1 VSCPVEAGFKRRATR
16 RRRGYNYCVRR
27 AVLIAAACAA
37 LVLPGSALARE
48 CGIPDSNPLWV
59 DFAGHDAPLP
69 QKPGLTLAFSSG
81 TVKPSAARAAGA
93 ATVLFDLNFN
103 NRVGTPTVPT
113 DPATIA
119 DRADRLFDF
128 AVTVTGCATPWIALN
143 ELFGAQTPTPWT
155 TTTAQYRANTLA
167 LVRRLAERGA
177 TPFVT
182 IANPPYTGG
191 EAAQWWRDLASVAVL
206 IRQVFFTAPNVPQ
219 LHALGPVRASRSMRR
234 GMRALVRRFT
244 EIGIPAS
251 RVALELQF
259 QSAPGT
265 GGREGLQPRSKWLEI
280 VKLQALA
287 VRQVTKEL
295 RTHSIWSW
303 GWATFS
309 QAGIDPDKG
318 EAVCVYLWVRDQSL
332 CSGPGAAGPA
342 MDASLTVGQLDRLG
356 PGVVCELPAGQIRA
370 SAVAPLARAI
380 RDRDIAESV
389 VLERLVLQQEV
400 TVDARAVLAAE
411 LSFAD
416 DRFGGLPGYLAAL
429 KRIQL
434 TRTAARGLLL
444 DELRRDRLK
453 ARFRPAPPSA
463 AAITEFHRT
472 YAGLQARLVETARP
486 VEWLGGRNRGLA
498 LETFAPARIF
508 ALRRRGHVRT
518 MHGRIEVKPLGDTV
532 YLGTIP
538 PADARPAIASSLN
551 RFARVAVYESW
562 LANAQERALAEAVC
576 VRDELPAPAAL
587 NLDDLLPL
595 APAGFG

>member
-1 VSCPVEAGFKRRATR
+1 M
-16 RRRGYNYCVRR
+16 
-27 AVLIAAACAA
+27 LAAACAA

-69 QKPGLTLAFSSG
+69 QKPGLTLAFTSG
-81 TVKPSAARAAGA
+81 TVKPAAARAAGA
-93 ATVLFDLNFN
+93 ATVFFDLNFN
-103 NRVGTPTVPT
+103 NRVGTPTVPA
-113 DPATIA
+113 DPVTIA

-155 TTTAQYRANTLA
+155 ATTAQYRANTLA
-167 LVRRLAERGA
+167 LVRRLKQRGA
-177 TPFVT
+177 FPAVT

-191 EAAQWWRDLASVAVL
+191 EAAQWWRDLAAEALL

-219 LHALGPVRASRSMRR
+219 LHALGPVRASRAMRS

-265 GGREGLQPRSKWLEI
+265 GGREGLQPRWKWLEI

-287 VRQVTKEL
+287 VRRVTEEL

-309 QAGIDPDKG
+309 QAGIDRDKG
-318 EAVCVYLWVRDQSL
+318 EAVCVYLWVRDQKL

-342 MDASLTVGQLDRLG
+342 MDPSLTVGQLDQLA
-356 PGVVCELPAGQIRA
+356 PGVVCQLPAGQIRA

-380 RDRDIAESV
+380 ADRDIAASV

-400 TVDARAVLAAE
+400 ELDARAVLAAE
-411 LSFAD
+411 LAFVD
-416 DRFGGLPGYLAAL
+416 DHFRGSVPAYLAAL
-429 KRIQL
+429 RGINL
-434 TRTAARGLLL
+434 TRLAARGLLL
-444 DELRRDRLK
+444 DELRRDAVR
-453 ARFRPAPPSA
+453 ARFVAPRPAGA
-463 AAITEFHRT
+463 AVAEFHRT
-472 YAGLQARLVETARP
+472 YAGLQVRLVETARP
-486 VEWLGGRNRGLA
+486 VDWLGGRTLGLA
-498 LETFAPARIF
+498 VETFAPARVF
-508 ALRRRGHVRT
+508 TLPRRGYVRT
-518 MHGRIEVKPLGDTV
+518 IHGRIEVRPLGDTIF
-532 YLGTIP
+532 LGTVP
-538 PADARPAIASSLN
+538 LREARPAIEASLK

-576 VRDELPAPAAL
+576 VGDELPAPAAL
-587 NLDDLLPL
+587 TLDDLLPFVTL
-595 APAGFG
+595 PTA

>member
-1 VSCPVEAGFKRRATR
+1 MRF
-16 RRRGYNYCVRR
+16 
-27 AVLIAAACAA
+27 AVVLAAACAA

-48 CGIPDSNPLWV
+48 CGIPDSSPLWV

-81 TVKPSAARAAGA
+81 TVKPTAARAAGA
-93 ATVLFDLNFN
+93 ATVFFDLNFN

-113 DPATIA
+113 DPSSIA

-128 AVTVTGCATPWIALN
+128 AVTVTGCPTPWIALN

-177 TPFVT
+177 KPFVT

-191 EAAQWWRDLASVAVL
+191 EAAQWWRDLASMAVL
-206 IRQVFFTAPNVPQ
+206 IRQVFFTAPNVPE
-219 LHALGPVRASRSMRR
+219 LHALGPVRASRAMRS

-287 VRQVTKEL
+287 VRQVTNEL

-309 QAGIDPDKG
+309 EAGIDKDKG
-318 EAVCVYLWVRDQSL
+318 EAVCVYLWVRDQKL

-342 MDASLTVGQLDRLG
+342 MDASLTVGQLDQLA
-356 PGVVCELPAGQIRA
+356 PGVICQLPAGQIRA
-370 SAVAPLARAI
+370 SAVSPLARAI
-380 RDRDIAESV
+380 GDRDIAGSV
-389 VLERLVLQQEV
+389 VLERLVLQLEV
-400 TVDARAVLAAE
+400 ELDARAVLAAE
-411 LSFAD
+411 LAFVD
-416 DRFGGLPGYLAAL
+416 DHFRGSVPSYLAAL
-429 KRIQL
+429 RGIQL

-444 DELRRDRLK
+444 DELRRDAVR
-453 ARFRPAPPSA
+453 ARFLAPRA
-463 AAITEFHRT
+463 GGTAIAEFHRT
-472 YAGLQARLVETARP
+472 YANVQARLVETARP
-486 VEWLGGRNRGLA
+486 VAWLGGKTRGLA
-498 LETFAPARIF
+498 IETFAPARIF
-508 ALRRRGHVRT
+508 ALPRPGRVRT
-518 MHGRIEVKPLGDTV
+518 IHGLIRVEPLEDTV
-532 YLGTIP
+532 LLGSVP
-538 PADARPAIASSLN
+538 PADAHAAIQSSLN
-551 RFARVAVYESW
+551 RFARVSAYENW
-562 LANAQERALAEAVC
+562 LALAQARALAEAVC
-576 VRDELPAPAAL
+576 VGDRLPASSAL
-587 NLDDLLPL
+587 TLDDLLPFVTL
-595 APAGFG
+595 PTA

>member
-1 VSCPVEAGFKRRATR
+1 MRF
-16 RRRGYNYCVRR
+16 
-27 AVLIAAACAA
+27 AVVLVAACAA

-48 CGIPDSNPLWV
+48 CGIPDATPLWV

-69 QKPGLTLAFSSG
+69 QRPGLTLAFTSG
-81 TVKPSAARAAGA
+81 TVKPAEARTNGA
-93 ATVLFDLNFN
+93 ATVFFDLNFN
-103 NRVGTPTVPT
+103 NRVGTPTVPA

-128 AVTVTGCATPWIALN
+128 AVTVSDCATPWIALN

-177 TPFVT
+177 KPFVT

-206 IRQVFFTAPNVPQ
+206 IRQVFFTSPNVPQ
-219 LHALGPVRASRSMRR
+219 LQALGPVRASRAMRT

-244 EIGIPAS
+244 EIGIPAN

-280 VKLQALA
+280 VKLEALA

-309 QAGIDPDKG
+309 AEGIDKDKG
-318 EAVCVYLWVRDQSL
+318 EAVCVYLWVRDQKL
-332 CSGPGAAGPA
+332 CSGPGAAGPS
-342 MDASLTVGQLDRLG
+342 MDASLTVGQLDQLR
-356 PGVVCELPAGQIRA
+356 PGVICQLPAGEIRT
-370 SAVAPLARAI
+370 SAVTPLARAI
-380 RDRDIAESV
+380 GDTDIAASV

-400 TVDARAVLAAE
+400 ELDARAVLAAE
-411 LSFAD
+411 LAFVD
-416 DRFGGLPGYLAAL
+416 DHFRGSLSAYLSAL

-444 DELRRDRLK
+444 DELGRDAVR
-453 ARFRPAPPSA
+453 ARFRAPPA
-463 AAITEFHRT
+463 GGAAIEEFHRT
-472 YAGLQARLVETARP
+472 YGGLQARLVETARP
-486 VEWLGGRNRGLA
+486 VAWLGGKTRGLA
-498 LETFAPARIF
+498 IETFAPERIF
-508 ALRRRGHVRT
+508 ALPRAGRVRT
-518 MHGRIEVKPLGDTV
+518 IHGLIRVKPLEDTV
-532 YLGTIP
+532 LLGTIP
-538 PADARPAIASSLN
+538 VGAARAAIESSLN
-551 RFARVAVYESW
+551 RFARVSAYENW
-562 LANAQERALAEAVC
+562 LAKAQTQALAEAVC
-576 VRDELPAPAAL
+576 VGDTLPSPSAL
-587 NLDDLLPL
+587 TLDDLLPFVKL
-595 APAGFG
+595 PSA

>member
-1 VSCPVEAGFKRRATR
+1 MRF
-16 RRRGYNYCVRR
+16 
-27 AVLIAAACAA
+27 AVVLAVACAA

-48 CGIPDSNPLWV
+48 CGIPDSTPLWV

-69 QKPGLTLAFSSG
+69 QKPGLTLAFTSG
-81 TVKPSAARAAGA
+81 TVKPAEARANGA
-93 ATVLFDLNFN
+93 ATVFFDLNFN
-103 NRVGTPTVPT
+103 NRVGTPTIPT

-128 AVTVTGCATPWIALN
+128 AVTVTGCSTPWIALN

-167 LVRRLAERGA
+167 LVRRLKQRGA
-177 TPFVT
+177 FTAVT

-191 EAAQWWRDLASVAVL
+191 EAAQWWRDLAAEALL

-244 EIGIPAS
+244 DIGIPAS

-265 GGREGLQPRSKWLEI
+265 GGREGLQPRWKWLEI

-309 QAGIDPDKG
+309 TAGIDKDKG
-318 EAVCVYLWVRDQSL
+318 EAVCVYLWVRDPKF

-342 MDASLTVGQLDRLG
+342 MDPSLTVGQLDQLA
-356 PGVVCELPAGQIRA
+356 PGVVCQLPAGQIRA

-380 RDRDIAESV
+380 GDRDIAASV

-400 TVDARAVLAAE
+400 KLDARAVLAAE
-411 LSFAD
+411 LAFLD
-416 DRFGGLPGYLAAL
+416 DHFRGSVPAYLAAL
-429 KRIQL
+429 RRINL
-434 TRTAARGLLL
+434 TRLGARGLLL
-444 DELRRDRLK
+444 DELRREAIRG
-453 ARFRPAPPSA
+453 RFRPPRPSA
-463 AAITEFHRT
+463 TAAAEFHRT
-472 YAGLQARLVETARP
+472 YAGLQVRLVETARP
-486 VEWLGGRNRGLA
+486 VEWLGYRSRGLA
-498 LETFAPARIF
+498 VETFAPARVF
-508 ALRRRGHVRT
+508 ALSRRGRVRT
-518 MHGRIEVKPLGDTV
+518 MHGPIDVKPLGDTV
-532 YLGTIP
+532 LLGTVPI
-538 PADARPAIASSLN
+538 AEARVAIESSLN
-551 RFARVAVYESW
+551 RFARVSVYENW
-562 LANAQERALAEAVC
+562 LAAQQERALREAVC
-576 VRDELPAPAAL
+576 VGDELPEPAAL
-587 NLDDLLPL
+587 TLSDLLPFT
-595 APAGFG
+595 AAGFR